1 MIIVLPVLCYLRAA
15 CVPQPTV
22 VVLFVLM
29 TWFWHKEYHNV
40 CCRSVQHVYFARWY
54 LSRYSFDILQPFI
67 VHIFAPIENALFLI
81 LACSFGFLQSTQI
94 EEAVG

>member
-1 MIIVLPVLCYLRAA
+1 MIIVLPVVCYLQAA

-22 VVLFVLM
+22 VLL
-29 TWFWHKEYHNV
+29 
-40 CCRSVQHVYFARWY
+40 FARWY

-94 EEAVG
+94 EEAAG